1 VTDDLPP
8 SAEALAK
15 ANARLER
22 RLARLES
29 NLEQLEAIRD
39 TNAGVLDRLI
49 RDLEA
54 ERARS
59 RELLLNVLPEAIVER
74 LAAGET
80 RIADRHESVAVV
92 FSDFVGFT
100 EVSSQLRPAVLVDE
114 LNEMFSA
121 FDEACERFGVEKIKT
136 IGDAYL
142 AAAGLDTRRAG
153 GDTSAGGP
161 PPDPASHVAAA
172 ADLALAMQDA
182 VAAADSRWQVRIGLH
197 AGPVVAGV
205 LGTKKF
211 VYDVWGDTVNVASRL
226 ETAAQPGTILVS
238 EAVASALGTAFD
250 LGAVGHVDLKGKGA
264 VAAHELLGRRGAPA
278 TGT

>member
-1 VTDDLPP
+1 MTDDPAP
-8 SAEALAK
+8 SPEALAK

-39 TNAGVLDRLI
+39 TNATVLDRLI

-54 ERARS
+54 ERGRS

-74 LAAGET
+74 LAEGES
-80 RIADRHESVAVV
+80 RIADRHDSVAVV

-100 EVSSQLRPAVLVDE
+100 EVSSQLRPDVLVDE
-114 LNEMFSA
+114 LNALFSA
-121 FDEACERFGVEKIKT
+121 FDAACERFGVEKIKT

-142 AAAGLDTRRAG
+142 AAAGLDARRKG
-153 GDTSAGGP
+153 GDALEGEP
-161 PPDPASHVAAA
+161 RPDPAAHVAAA
-172 ADLALAMQDA
+172 ADLALAMLDA
-182 VAAADSRWQVRIGLH
+182 VAAADPRWQVRIGLH

-226 ETAAQPGTILVS
+226 ETAAERGTILVS
-238 EAVASALGTAFD
+238 DEVASALGTAFD
-250 LGAVGHVDLKGKGA
+250 LLAVGRVDLKGKGA
-264 VAAHELLGRRGAPA
+264 VPAHRLLGRRSPA
-278 TGT
+278 SGS

>member
-1 VTDDLPP
+1 MTDDAAP
-8 SAEALAK
+8 SMEALAK

-29 NLEQLEAIRD
+29 NVGQLEAIRD
-39 TNAGVLDRLI
+39 TNGTVLDRLI
-49 RDLEA
+49 QDLEA

-59 RELLLNVLPEAIVER
+59 HELLLNVLPEAIVKR

-100 EVSSQLRPAVLVDE
+100 DVSSQLGADVLVDE
-114 LNEMFSA
+114 LNALFSA
-121 FDEACERFGVEKIKT
+121 FDAACERFGVEKIKT

-142 AAAGLDTRRAG
+142 AAAGLDTGRADGHQPVG
-153 GDTSAGGP
+153 GEHA
-161 PPDPASHVAAA
+161 DPESHVAAA
-172 ADLALAMQDA
+172 AELALAMLDA
-182 VAAADSRWQVRIGLH
+182 VAAADPRWRVRIGLH
-197 AGPVVAGV
+197 VGPVVAGV

-226 ETAAQPGTILVS
+226 ETAAQRGTILVS
-238 EAVASALGTAFD
+238 EEVAAALGTAFD
-250 LGAVGHVDLKGKGA
+250 LQAVGDVELKGKGA
-264 VAAHELLGRRGAPA
+264 VAAHRLLGRRTPA
-278 TGT
+278 RGS